1 MRDRF
6 GGGNGVANGGMC
18 RIEGDMVT
26 ACVEEGL
33 GMVAHQGDHFEY
45 KR

>member
-6 GGGNGVANGGMC
+6 GSETGVANGGMC
-18 RIEGDMVT
+18 RIEGDMVM
-26 ACVEEGL
+26 AGVVEGL
-33 GMVAHQGDHFEY
+33 GVVAHQGDHFEY